1 MSHESVEKMCDHA
14 CVDNSVCFPHNSVSA
29 YGTFSSGS
37 GIINAYYYIYIYI
50 YIYIYYYYYY
60 HSIMILRHEW
70 LLRVVWGGSTGA
82 RFGGTKSVTK
92 SSPDTLRGLP
102 GGGHFGDVGD
112 DAFCL

>member
-1 MSHESVEKMCDHA
+1 MCLMTVLKNMCDHA
-14 CVDNSVCFPHNSVSA
+14 CVDKSVCFPHNSVSA

-37 GIINAYYYIYIYI
+37 GIINAYYYIY
-50 YIYIYYYYYY
+50 YYYYYY
-60 HSIMILRHEW
+60 SIMILRHEW
-70 LLRVVWGGSTGA
+70 VLRVVWGRSTGA

>member
-1 MSHESVEKMCDHA
+1 M
-14 CVDNSVCFPHNSVSA
+14 FLHNSVSA

-37 GIINAYYYIYIYI
+37 GIINAYYYIY
-50 YIYIYYYYYY
+50 YYYYYY
-60 HSIMILRHEW
+60 SSMILRHEW

-102 GGGHFGDVGD
+102 GGGHFGDVGA